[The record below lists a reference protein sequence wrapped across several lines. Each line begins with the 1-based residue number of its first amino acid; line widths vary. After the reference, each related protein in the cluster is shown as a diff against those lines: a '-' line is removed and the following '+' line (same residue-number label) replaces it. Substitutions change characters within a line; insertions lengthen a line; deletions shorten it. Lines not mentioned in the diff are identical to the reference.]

1 MYAMM
6 YSLKGLNKAIKGIIC
21 AQILGV
27 QVFAATPSTA
37 LDKLSEWITPP
48 SPSNKPKS
56 VELLAGNNREIE
68 SKVIELLKAAE
79 SEVLFSYYSITSQTF
94 LNALTEV
101 FRGNILM
108 SGLMEGRPKEGQPYG
123 IQYLIKNLVPINI
136 PPTDRIHNENY
147 IIVDRR
153 VVISGSF
160 YPSNNKENS
169 HILIIDDIGIA
180 NEFYRVWYGNFS
192 ESTPAISKR

>member
-1 MYAMM
+1 MM
-6 YSLKGLNKAIKGIIC
+6 YSLKGLNKALRAIIC

-27 QVFAATPSTA
+27 HVFATTPSTA
-37 LDKLSEWITPP
+37 LEKLSGWLTPP

-68 SKVIELLKAAE
+68 SKVIELLQAAE

-108 SGLMEGRPKEGQPYG
+108 SGLMEGRPKEGKPYG
-123 IQYLIKNLVPINI
+123 IQYLIKNLVPINV
-136 PPTDRIHNENY
+136 PPIDRIHNENY
-147 IIVDRR
+147 IIIDRR

-169 HILIIDDIGIA
+169 HILIIDDVGVA
-180 NEFYRVWYGNFS
+180 NEFYRVWYDNFS

>member
-1 MYAMM
+1 MCVMM
-6 YSLKGLNKAIKGIIC
+6 YSLKGLNKALRAIIC

-27 QVFAATPSTA
+27 HIFATTPSTA
-37 LDKLSEWITPP
+37 LEKLSGWLTPP

-68 SKVIELLKAAE
+68 SKVIELLQAAE

-108 SGLMEGRPKEGQPYG
+108 SGLMEGRPKEGKPYG
-123 IQYLIKNLVPINI
+123 IQYLIKNLVPINV
-136 PPTDRIHNENY
+136 PPIDRIHNENY
-147 IIVDRR
+147 IIIDRR

-169 HILIIDDIGIA
+169 HILIIDDVGVA
-180 NEFYRVWYGNFS
+180 NEFYRVWYDNFS